1 MKTCSGIVEA
11 VYSHLGSLSFE
22 DKITL
27 INNVTTLPISIKDG
41 KFFKRGEEIPEV
53 EAKDTVEI
61 ISRWL
66 RMSEIDKL
74 YKIIYEQ
81 N

>member
-1 MKTCSGIVEA
+1 MITFNGTVEA
-11 VYSHLGSLSFE
+11 VYNHLDSLSFE
-22 DKITL
+22 GKIAL
-27 INNVTTLPISIKDG
+27 LNRVTTLPVSIKDG
-41 KFFKRGEEIPEV
+41 KYFKRDEEISEV

-74 YKIIYEQ
+74 YKLIYEK
-81 N
+81 